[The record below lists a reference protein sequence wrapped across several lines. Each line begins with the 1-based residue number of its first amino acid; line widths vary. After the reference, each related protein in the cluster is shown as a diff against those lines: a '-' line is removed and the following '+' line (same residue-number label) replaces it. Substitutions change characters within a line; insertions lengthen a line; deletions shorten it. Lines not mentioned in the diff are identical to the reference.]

1 MAYSSLNLILC
12 FSYEISESFS
22 EYDEV
27 STRLSSHSDSVPY
40 LFWVTRHTTQLQ
52 HNKSWAVEFAKLCYT
67 GFLRHTLGYFSGGL

>member
-27 STRLSSHSDSVPY
+27 STRLSSHSDSVP
-40 LFWVTRHTTQLQ
+40 W
-52 HNKSWAVEFAKLCYT
+52 
-67 GFLRHTLGYFSGGL
+67 